1 MFTNKLVGMGVA
13 LVTPFKKDFSVDFEA
28 LEKLVEFQI
37 QNGTDYLV
45 VLGTTGETP
54 TLKENEKKQIIDTV
68 IKVNQSRLPIVLGV
82 GGNDTMGVINQISKT
97 DFSHIDAILS
107 VAPYYNKPSQ
117 EGLYQHYST
126 IAKSTNMPIILYNVP
141 GRTGVNISAET
152 TIRLAREFDSIV
164 AIKEASGNFKQID
177 EIIKN
182 KPSNFMVISGD
193 DGITF
198 PLITLGAVGVISVVG
213 NAFPKEFSKM
223 VRLALRGDLQ
233 GARAIHYHFVEM
245 IDLLFRDGNPAGVK
259 SILSCMG
266 YIENVLRL
274 PLVPTTTNTSEKLN
288 EILKNLKSEIA
299 YKQ

>member
-13 LVTPFKKDFSVDFEA
+13 LVTPFKPDFSVDYEA
-28 LEKLVEFQI
+28 LERLVEFQI
-37 QNGTDYLV
+37 CNGTDYLV
-45 VLGTTGETP
+45 VLGTTGENP
-54 TLKENEKKQIIDTV
+54 TLTAEEKSRIVDIVVRVNEG
-68 IKVNQSRLPIVLGV
+68 RLPIVLGI
-82 GGNDTMGVINQISKT
+82 GGNNTMAIVEQIRNT

-126 IAKSTNMPIILYNVP
+126 IARSTNMPIILYNVP
-141 GRTGVNISAET
+141 GRTGVNISAHT
-152 TIRLAREFDSIV
+152 TLRLANDHQNIV

-177 EIIKN
+177 DIIKN
-182 KPSNFMVISGD
+182 KPEHFMVISGD

-213 NAFPKEFSKM
+213 NAFPREFSRM

-233 GARAIHYHFVEM
+233 GARSIHYRFVEM
-245 IDLLFRDGNPAGVK
+245 IDLLFVDGNPAGVK

-266 YIENVLRL
+266 LIHNVLRL
-274 PLVPTTTNTSEKLN
+274 PLVPTTTNTHDRLEQFLSSL
-288 EILKNLKSEIA
+288 
-299 YKQ
+299 Q